1 MSEFVEANLSQL
13 IKRGVPPQLAQD
25 AITIL
30 ESQNRGELPIPLEGE
45 ELHIVNSAFT
55 WMTSQ
60 ANNEEPKI

>member
-1 MSEFVEANLSQL
+1 MSEFVEANLPQL

-55 WMTSQ
+55 WMTAQ
-60 ANNEEPKI
+60 ANNEEPKN